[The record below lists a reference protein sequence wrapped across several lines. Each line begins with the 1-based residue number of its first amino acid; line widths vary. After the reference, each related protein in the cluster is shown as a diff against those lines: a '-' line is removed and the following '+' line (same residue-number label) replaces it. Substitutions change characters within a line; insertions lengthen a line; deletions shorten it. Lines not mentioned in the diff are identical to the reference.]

1 MPGER
6 PVKPV
11 LQGLELGLEVCWPAE
26 VGLSDLTSSGCPRL
40 LRVLGSLNVS
50 MHKNL
55 PGDVPFKK
63 ISPVSG
69 NLNSSG
75 QKSIV

>member
-6 PVKPV
+6 PVKAV
-11 LQGLELGLEVCWPAE
+11 LQGLELGLEVCWLAE
-26 VGLSDLTSSGCPRL
+26 VGLSDLTSSGCPHL
-40 LRVLGSLNVS
+40 LRVLGSLSVS

-63 ISPVSG
+63 FFPVSG

>member
-26 VGLSDLTSSGCPRL
+26 VGLSDTTSLGCPHP

-55 PGDVPFKK
+55 PGDMPLKK
-63 ISPVSG
+63 FFCFRKY
-69 NLNSSG
+69 NSSG

>member
-26 VGLSDLTSSGCPRL
+26 VGLSDLTSSGCPHL

-50 MHKNL
+50 MYKNL
-55 PGDVPFKK
+55 PGDMPFKNFFLFRE
-63 ISPVSG
+63 ILILQVRT
-69 NLNSSG
+69 L
-75 QKSIV
+75 